1 MKKHLLFHNL
11 ARRVIVPLVLSITL
25 LVTGGKPTIN
35 EPGTECSVCG
45 DENDVDDIA
54 GSHPSSTDGGD

>member
-11 ARRVIVPLVLSITL
+11 ARRVIVP